1 MSITDRY
8 ATAVRATSL
17 AGNAES
23 MADGTS
29 PAKTANQV
37 DVLGA
42 FGLAAKKRP
51 LAVALTRLFAGDN
64 RAARE
69 IVQLLAVMVDTK
81 SWRDDGVNV
90 PMLEAE
96 DIGRKVLA
104 WHRDGVC
111 RDCGGHGF
119 ELIHGAPSLSGNACP
134 VCRGSRKVPF
144 DSEFTMERLHLA
156 RWLREKIEREQGMA
170 GQAAM
175 RALAPRLDL

>member
-17 AGNAES
+17 AGNAET
-23 MADGTS
+23 MADGTN
-29 PAKTANQV
+29 PARTANQV

-64 RAARE
+64 HAARE
-69 IVQLLAVMVDTK
+69 IVRLLAVMVNSKAWHTQ
-81 SWRDDGVNV
+81 GVNV
-90 PMLEAE
+90 PAVEAE

-104 WHRDGVC
+104 WHRDGAC
-111 RDCGGHGF
+111 KPCGGLGF
-119 ELIHGAPSLSGNACP
+119 QIIHGTPSLSGNACP
-134 VCRGSRKVPF
+134 ACKGSRKVPF
-144 DSEFTMERLHLA
+144 NADFTLERLPLA
-156 RWLREKIEREQGMA
+156 LWLRGEIEREQGIA